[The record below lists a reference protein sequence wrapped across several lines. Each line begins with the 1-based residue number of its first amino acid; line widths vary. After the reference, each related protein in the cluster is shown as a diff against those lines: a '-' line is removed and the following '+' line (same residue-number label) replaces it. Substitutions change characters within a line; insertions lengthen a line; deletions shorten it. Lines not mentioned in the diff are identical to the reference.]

1 MNKDKTPEAKPVSG
15 AARAAEAVMRD
26 AIKPLPKRFYK
37 EATVASADSGF
48 AVLLDGRNVRT
59 PRKQILT
66 VPSRA
71 LAEDVAREWAAQA
84 DVIDPADMP
93 LTTLVFTAI
102 DAVSGAPDAVAADI
116 VKYAGSDLLCYRAES
131 PVELVRTQARHWD
144 PVLRWA
150 EQTIGARLSV
160 GTGLMPVEQ
169 PAESAA
175 AVARAV
181 AGLPA
186 LELAGLHVLTTLMGS
201 AILALAV
208 HRGHLSLD
216 AAWAAA
222 HVDEDW
228 QIAKW
233 GEDAEAQRRRAS
245 RLRQARAAAKVLAA

>member
-1 MNKDKTPEAKPVSG
+1 MTDKTPEAKPAN
-15 AARAAEAVMRD
+15 AASRAAEAILRD
-26 AIKPLPKRFYK
+26 AARPLPKRFYK
-37 EATVASADSGF
+37 DVKVSETDGAF

-59 PRKQILT
+59 PRKQVLT
-66 VPSRA
+66 LPSRP
-71 LAEDVAREWAAQA
+71 LAEEVAREWAAQA
-84 DVIDPADMP
+84 DVIDPAGMP

-102 DAVSGAPDAVAADI
+102 DAVSGSPDAVAAEI

-131 PVELVRTQARHWD
+131 PDELVRTEALHWD

-150 EQTIGARLSV
+150 EQTIGARLVV
-160 GTGLMPVEQ
+160 GNGLMPVEQ
-169 PAESAA
+169 PAEASA

-181 AGLPA
+181 TGLPA

-208 HRGHLSLD
+208 RHGRLSLD

-228 QIAKW
+228 QIAQW
-233 GEDAEAQRRRAS
+233 GEDAEAQRRRAI
-245 RLRQARAAAKVLAA
+245 RLQQARAAAMVLAA